1 MSQPPHLPPPPP
13 GQQPPAQPAGAP
25 GWAGGPAVPPGP
37 SGPPPGAGWGPP
49 GGPRPPAAHDGP
61 RSYPLV
67 LRTTTYA
74 WWKPVVGALSMG
86 LGFLLLPYV
95 VLPVLALGVALEDLA
110 GMGESGG
117 GSFAQRLVDAASIK
131 QVTPASML
139 FLNLSLAGLTLLA
152 MLLVRLLHGL
162 SPRWLAS
169 IRPGIRWRFLAAC
182 FGLSVVAILAAL
194 IVGSLLPQDPNGIT
208 GGPRHPTATLVAI
221 GVVVLLTTPFQALGE
236 EYAFRGYLLQA
247 AGALTRSRVLAVL
260 LTSVLFALA
269 HGVQN
274 APLFVD
280 RLAFGLM
287 AGLVVV
293 LVGGLEAGI
302 ALHVVNNLVAFGL
315 ALFFGDITAV
325 LKVSEASWWQLPVT
339 VTQNGVY
346 LLLVLLVARRMGL
359 RATSEPPTTAP
370 EPARV

>member
-1 MSQPPHLPPPPP
+1 MTSQPPVPPPPY
-13 GQQPPAQPAGAP
+13 AA
-25 GWAGGPAVPPGP
+25 AGGPGAWGPHGPIGPAGPPGP
-37 SGPPPGAGWGPP
+37 PFRGTVEPLDPT
-49 GGPRPPAAHDGP
+49 
-61 RSYPLV
+61 SYPLA
-67 LRTTTYA
+67 LRTPTYA
-74 WWKPVVGALSMG
+74 WWKPVVGVLSMG
-86 LGFLLLPYV
+86 LGFFLLPYV

-110 GMGESGG
+110 GMGEGG
-117 GSFAQRLVDAASIK
+117 GSFGQRLIDAA
-131 QVTPASML
+131 QVRTVTPASML

-152 MLLVRLLHGL
+152 MLLVRLVHGL

-169 IRPGIRWRFLAAC
+169 IRPGIRWRFLAVC
-182 FGLSVVAILAAL
+182 FGLSIVAILAAL
-194 IVGSLLPQDPNGIT
+194 VVGSLLPQDPNDLG
-208 GGPRHPTATLVAI
+208 GGPKHATATLVAI

-247 AGALTRSRVLAVL
+247 AGALTRSRVLAVVV
-260 LTSVLFALA
+260 TSVLFALA

-302 ALHVVNNLVAFGL
+302 ALHVVNNILAFGL

-339 VTQNGVY
+339 LTQNGLY
-346 LLLVLLVARRMGL
+346 LVMVLLVARRTHLLGD
-359 RATSEPPTTAP
+359 RST
-370 EPARV
+370 RVQEAVHQPSV

>member
-1 MSQPPHLPPPPP
+1 MTQPPP
-13 GQQPPAQPAGAP
+13 GPPPYAAPGGPGAP
-25 GWAGGPAVPPGP
+25 GGPAGPAARGP
-37 SGPPPGAGWGPP
+37 SGPPPHGPVEP
-49 GGPRPPAAHDGP
+49 LDPT
-61 RSYPLV
+61 SYPLV
-67 LRTTTYA
+67 LRTPTYA

-86 LGFLLLPYV
+86 VGFFLLPYL
-95 VLPVLALGVALEDLA
+95 VLPVLAVGVALEDLA
-110 GMGESGG
+110 GMGERG
-117 GSFAQRLVDAASIK
+117 GSFGQRLIDAASVRT
-131 QVTPASML
+131 VTPASML

-152 MLLVRLLHGL
+152 MLLVRVLHGV

-169 IRPGIRWRFLAAC
+169 IRPGIRWRFLAVC

-194 IVGSLLPQDPNGIT
+194 VVGSLLPQDPNDVS
-208 GGPRHPTATLVAI
+208 GGPRHATATLVAI

-236 EYAFRGYLLQA
+236 EYAFRAYLLQA
-247 AGALTRSRVLAVL
+247 AGALTRSRVLAVV
-260 LTSVLFALA
+260 LTSLLFALA

-302 ALHVVNNLVAFGL
+302 ALHVMNNIVAFGL

-325 LKVSEASWWQLPVT
+325 LKVTEASWWQVPVT
-339 VTQNGVY
+339 VTQNGLY
-346 LLLVLLVARRMGL
+346 LVMVLLVARRTGL
-359 RATSEPPTTAP
+359 LKP
-370 EPARV
+370 RV